1 MKANILAAFVCMGLG
16 LGQTQTAN
24 REQPVERQLADRKN
38 HILRTTEQTKI
49 QVALLM
55 DTSSSMDGLIEQAKS
70 QLWQIVNELAT
81 ARYSGVQPVL
91 EIALYEYGNDGLDRN
106 NGFIRQVLPF
116 TTDLD
121 KVSEE
126 LFKLR
131 TNGGD
136 EFCGYVI
143 DKAVSQLE
151 WTNSDKDLKLIY
163 IAGNEPFNQGST
175 DYKTA
180 CKNAITHGIVVNTI
194 FCGGINEGISGFWKN
209 GAELAD
215 GKYMNIDQN
224 QSTVYVQTP
233 WDDELVKLNDELNNT
248 YIAYGNEGEEYK
260 ENQVQQD
267 KNASTFGS
275 ANTVARVN
283 TKVSG
288 VYNASAWDLVD
299 AKKDGSLDIDKV
311 KTEDLPQE
319 MRTMNR
325 DEKLRYIESKTKER
339 EEIQKKI
346 ADINKKRNEY
356 IAEKQKEDGKQN
368 NLNKAMMESVKDL
381 AAKKNY
387 EFEK

>member
-1 MKANILAAFVCMGLG
+1 MGLG

>member
-1 MKANILAAFVCMGLG
+1 MGLG

-356 IAEKQKEDGKQN
+356 IAEKQKEDGEQN

>member
-356 IAEKQKEDGKQN
+356 IAEKQKEDGEQN